1 MDENV
6 VSTILEYCDDKLVHV
21 VLSNSRCPEEL
32 KKVTLRPVSI
42 GGRLQFQ
49 SCEHRGT
56 KVFHENHTV
65 EGLAD
70 KLTEWLEKYMKQA
83 EIQSLRGT
91 AQILI
96 SKKGHAT
103 IKKKAAAKGEGDG
116 ALPELSH
123 NRAKSYILAEGEAV
137 PFLVELGVMTPEGK
151 VVRAKYDKFRQINR
165 FLEFIEDVLPEL
177 PQDRELQILDFGCG
191 KSYLTFAMYY
201 YLQVKKGYSVRITGL
216 DLKEDVIAHCNALA
230 EKFGYDRLRFL
241 KGDIASYEGCTQVD
255 MVVTLHAC
263 DVATDYALEKAV
275 GWKAK
280 VILSVPCCQHELNR
294 TIKND
299 MLAPVLQYGLLKERM
314 AALITDGLRAQ
325 MLEQLGYHVQ
335 VLEFIDMEHTPKN
348 ILLRAVK
355 RNTIEPAA
363 VRKAKRERLEN
374 CIHELG
380 GSLTLY
386 RDMLENKEEN
396 V

>member
-1 MDENV
+1 MELSMDENV
-6 VSTILEYCDDKLVHV
+6 VSSILEYCDDKLVHV

-123 NRAKSYILAEGEAV
+123 NRAKSYILA
-137 PFLVELGVMTPEGK
+137 
-151 VVRAKYDKFRQINR
+151 
-165 FLEFIEDVLPEL
+165 
-177 PQDRELQILDFGCG
+177 
-191 KSYLTFAMYY
+191 
-201 YLQVKKGYSVRITGL
+201 
-216 DLKEDVIAHCNALA
+216 
-230 EKFGYDRLRFL
+230 
-241 KGDIASYEGCTQVD
+241 
-255 MVVTLHAC
+255 
-263 DVATDYALEKAV
+263 
-275 GWKAK
+275 
-280 VILSVPCCQHELNR
+280 
-294 TIKND
+294 
-299 MLAPVLQYGLLKERM
+299 
-314 AALITDGLRAQ
+314 
-325 MLEQLGYHVQ
+325 
-335 VLEFIDMEHTPKN
+335 
-348 ILLRAVK
+348 
-355 RNTIEPAA
+355 
-363 VRKAKRERLEN
+363 
-374 CIHELG
+374 
-380 GSLTLY
+380 
-386 RDMLENKEEN
+386 
-396 V
+396 